1 MNVWINYKYYILIQ
15 LKFLKEL
22 ILIKMLY
29 RKLTFQAD
37 ICSGCH
43 DVLKM
48 SVNLN
53 NIAILGIRG
62 FDYRCIINE
71 ISRSDAVNLPQSTD
85 LIEERGI

>member
-1 MNVWINYKYYILIQ
+1 MNVCINYKCYILIQ

-37 ICSGCH
+37 VCSGCH
-43 DVLKM
+43 DVLEM

-71 ISRSDAVNLPQSTD
+71 ISRSDAVNLP
-85 LIEERGI
+85 

>member
-1 MNVWINYKYYILIQ
+1 MNVWINYKCYILIQ

-29 RKLTFQAD
+29 RKHTFQAD
-37 ICSGCH
+37 VCSGCH
-43 DVLKM
+43 DVLEM

>member
-1 MNVWINYKYYILIQ
+1 MNVCINYKCYILIQ
-15 LKFLKEL
+15 SKSLKEL

-29 RKLTFQAD
+29 RKLSFQAD
-37 ICSGCH
+37 VCSGCH

>member
-1 MNVWINYKYYILIQ
+1 MNVCINYKCYILIQ

-37 ICSGCH
+37 VCSGCH
-43 DVLKM
+43 DVLEM

>member
-1 MNVWINYKYYILIQ
+1 
-15 LKFLKEL
+15 
-22 ILIKMLY
+22 MLY

-37 ICSGCH
+37 VCSGCH
-43 DVLKM
+43 DVLEM

-71 ISRSDAVNLPQSTD
+71 ISRSDAVNSP
-85 LIEERGI
+85 